1 MGRPAAV
8 IDEKVVEG
16 MASVG
21 ATNVEI
27 ADFLGVD
34 EGVVRRRCKDVLTK
48 ARAGLKTRLRQA
60 QVKAALGGNPTMLIW
75 LGKQMLN
82 QADQTHF
89 RVGDLTALSDDELRA
104 LADGKVPK

>member
-1 MGRPAAV
+1 MSRPKID

-34 EGVVRRRCKDVLTK
+34 EALVRRRCREVLVK

-60 QVKAALGGNPTMLIW
+60 QLKVALNGNPTMLIW

-89 RVGDLTALSDDELRA
+89 RIGDLEALSDEELRTIA
-104 LADGKVPK
+104 EGRIPK